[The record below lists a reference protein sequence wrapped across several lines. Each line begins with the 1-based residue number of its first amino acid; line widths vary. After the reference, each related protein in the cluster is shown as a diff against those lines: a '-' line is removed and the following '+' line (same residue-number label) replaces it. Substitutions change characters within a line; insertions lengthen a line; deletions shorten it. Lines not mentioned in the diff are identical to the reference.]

1 RKTLCPM
8 ATGQQDLP
16 IDLFHELNPD
26 GIQTFHSFFG
36 FKSYFITFG
45 NFLFQSIC
53 MDKNALLG
61 VLVFDKAV
69 TFGGVEKSY
78 SAFPEKIF
86 WIRSLLSG
94 DADLDILCFNFVF
107 LGGICRC
114 SGNIAISVYIG
125 KHIFYAFAFI

>member
-1 RKTLCPM
+1 
-8 ATGQQDLP
+8 
-16 IDLFHELNPD
+16 
-26 GIQTFHSFFG
+26 
-36 FKSYFITFG
+36 G

-86 WIRSLLSG
+86 RIRSLLSG

-107 LGGICRC
+107 LGVIWRC
-114 SGNIAISVYIG
+114 SGNIAISVYIDM
-125 KHIFYAFAFI
+125 HIFYAIAFILISSSFFLFFLLILYLFLSFLLFCLFVKPIL